1 MPSQHPARTGWACCR
16 GTDRNRYLHR
26 CLRNR
31 PLRCQREVPACPRR
45 TTQDTAAP
53 VVRRDGAPQQ
63 ARRSQRRSPCRDR
76 PGQTQGVLHRIH
88 RHRRVPDDIDHGQ
101 KRLTE
106 VKNVQEQ
113 SLTEQIK
120 DDLIYCQTNGYEFV
134 LITDTNT
141 KLTAPLQELV
151 YQRRIKH
158 VTMDLQS

>member
-1 MPSQHPARTGWACCR
+1 M
-16 GTDRNRYLHR
+16 
-26 CLRNR
+26 
-31 PLRCQREVPACPRR
+31 
-45 TTQDTAAP
+45 
-53 VVRRDGAPQQ
+53 
-63 ARRSQRRSPCRDR
+63 
-76 PGQTQGVLHRIH
+76 
-88 RHRRVPDDIDHGQ
+88 DHGQ